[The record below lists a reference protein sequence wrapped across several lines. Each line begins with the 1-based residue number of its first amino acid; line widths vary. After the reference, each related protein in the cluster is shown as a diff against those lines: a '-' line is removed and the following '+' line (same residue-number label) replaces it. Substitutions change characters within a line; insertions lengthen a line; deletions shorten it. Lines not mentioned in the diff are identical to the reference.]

1 MPKHYVNSLGHVLKV
16 TNVGLYKI
24 ILIKWIQI
32 SLYYFTQH
40 LALFYAP
47 LLDSGYIVEHIVGI
61 QL

>member
-1 MPKHYVNSLGHVLKV
+1 MPKHYVNSLGQVLKV
-16 TNVGLYKI
+16 TNAGLYKI

-40 LALFYAP
+40 FVLFYAP